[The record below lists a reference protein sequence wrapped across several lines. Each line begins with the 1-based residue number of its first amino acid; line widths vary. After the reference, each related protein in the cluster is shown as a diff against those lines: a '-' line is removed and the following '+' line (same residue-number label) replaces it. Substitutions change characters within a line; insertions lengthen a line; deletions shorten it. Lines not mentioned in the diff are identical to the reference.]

1 MPEEFDVVI
10 VGARCAGSPLA
21 TLLAQRGLRV
31 CVLDR
36 AEFPSDTPST
46 HAFQAEGIGVLD
58 RLGVL
63 DDLLATGAPPLVR
76 ASFAI
81 EDAEARCRLPVRS
94 TDRIAALCVRRP
106 ALDSVLVDHARRSG
120 ADIRTSTAVA
130 GLLWEGGRVVGVSA
144 AHDGSTVELRAP
156 LVVGADGRAST
167 VGRLV
172 GARKYHVTPSERLFY
187 WTYYEGTAAE
197 EEATIHLYRR
207 GDDGLLAGPAD
218 GGAYMVAIAVSAD
231 RRGEFRP
238 DPEAGFDQ
246 VVARFPRIT
255 AVLDGAQRVD
265 RLHAMLKWDGYL
277 RESAGPGWALVGDAG
292 HFKDPTPGQGISD
305 AFRQI
310 EVLGQAIVGGL
321 GAGDLDER
329 LAAWWRWRDE
339 DALEK
344 YWFAYD
350 LGRAGP
356 VTPVVGEMLKR
367 VLVQPRARDA
377 FLDIFSHRVRPS
389 KVLTPGRLMAAALR
403 LSTRPD
409 PGRRAVWR
417 EVRTIIGDDR
427 RRQKLAKRPRFEA
440 VVEPGSTGAD
450 PDELVG
456 LAD

>member
-1 MPEEFDVVI
+1 MAEQFDVVI
-10 VGARCAGSPLA
+10 AGARCAGSPLA

-46 HAFQAEGIGVLD
+46 HAFQAEGIGVLE

-76 ASFAI
+76 VSFAI

-94 TDRIAALCVRRP
+94 TDRVAALCIRRP
-106 ALDSVLVDHARRSG
+106 ALDAVLVDHARRAG
-120 ADIRTSTAVA
+120 ADVRTSTAVT
-130 GLLWEGGRVVGVSA
+130 GLVWEDGRVVGLSA
-144 AHDGSTVELRAP
+144 VHDGTTSDLRAP
-156 LVVGADGRAST
+156 LVVGADGRGST

-187 WTYYEGTAAE
+187 WTYYEDTAAE
-197 EEATIHLYRR
+197 QDATIHLYRR

-218 GGAYMVAIAVSAD
+218 GGAYLVALGVSTE
-231 RRGEFRP
+231 RRSEFRP
-238 DPEAGFDQ
+238 DPEAAFEQ

-255 AVLDGAQRVD
+255 AMLEGAHRAD

-277 RESAGPGWALVGDAG
+277 RESAGPGWVLVGDAG

-310 EVLGQAIVGGL
+310 EVLGQAIVDGLGSGGL
-321 GAGDLDER
+321 DDK
-329 LAAWWRWRDE
+329 LAAWWRWRDD

-350 LGRAGP
+350 LGKAGP
-356 VTPVVGEMLKR
+356 VTPVVAEMLKR
-367 VLVQPRARDA
+367 VLVQPRTRDA
-377 FLDIFSHRVRPS
+377 FLDVFNHRLRPS
-389 KVLTPGRLMAAALR
+389 KVLTPPRLMAAALR
-403 LSTRPD
+403 LSTRAE

-417 EVRTIIGDDR
+417 EVRTIVGEDR
-427 RRQKLAKRPRFEA
+427 RRRKLAKHPTFEP
-440 VVEPGSTGAD
+440 VVDAIAAD
-450 PDELVG
+450 AGEMVG